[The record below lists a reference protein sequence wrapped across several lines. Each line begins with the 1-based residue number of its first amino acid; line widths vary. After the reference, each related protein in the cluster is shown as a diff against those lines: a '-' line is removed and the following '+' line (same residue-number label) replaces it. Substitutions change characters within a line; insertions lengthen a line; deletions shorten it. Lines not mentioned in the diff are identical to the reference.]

1 MTGAFERERK
11 KSGRAAVINQVAQN
25 DRERKDKH
33 LMADMIPIG
42 LTKQQ
47 QSNRAGA
54 HLRR

>member
-1 MTGAFERERK
+1 MMGAFESERK
-11 KSGRAAVINQVAQN
+11 KSARAVVRNQVAQN

-47 QSNRAGA
+47 Q
-54 HLRR
+54 